1 MGMRIKNK
9 MGTKVNH
16 ITTYKRETK
25 IPIGIRF
32 NFHSDEV
39 FIHFLIPKNNI
50 LNTLMND
57 K

>member
-9 MGTKVNH
+9 MGMKVNH

-25 IPIGIRF
+25 IPTGVRF

-39 FIHFLIPKNNI
+39 FIPFLIPKNNI
-50 LNTLMND
+50 SNIMNE